1 MNRMSKFLALG
12 AVAGFGL
19 ALALVMAPDGRA
31 AVSTPALSV
40 SFSSAAVDHAHKA
53 FDAFRNRL
61 DGAPRRSAAVQGER
75 ADCARHT
82 WPYIPRDCQSSAGG
96 QHLRQIRTVALDQ
109 PSR

>member
-12 AVAGFGL
+12 MVAGFGL

-40 SFSSAAVDHAHKA
+40 TFSSADVDHAHRA

-61 DGAPRRSAAVQGER
+61 DGAPRQAAIQNER
-75 ADCARHT
+75 ADCGRHA
-82 WPYIPRDCQSSAGG
+82 WPHIPRNCQSSAAG

-109 PSR
+109 TR

>member
-12 AVAGFGL
+12 MVAGLGL

-40 SFSSAAVDHAHKA
+40 GFSSADVDHAHRA

-61 DGAPRRSAAVQGER
+61 DGAPRPAAPVQGER
-75 ADCARHT
+75 ADCGRHT
-82 WPYIPRDCQSSAGG
+82 WPYIPPTCQSSSAG

-109 PSR
+109 PAR

>member
-12 AVAGFGL
+12 MVAGFGV

-40 SFSSAAVDHAHKA
+40 TFSSADVDHAHRA

-61 DGAPRRSAAVQGER
+61 DGAPRQAAIQNER
-75 ADCARHT
+75 ADCGRHA
-82 WPYIPRDCQSSAGG
+82 WPHIPRNCQSSAAG

-109 PSR
+109 TR